1 MNTKEKLV
9 IIGANEYQDKL
20 VLKAKEMGYETHVFA
35 WEEGAVA
42 KPHADVFYPISI
54 TDVEAIDNVV
64 ELLHPAGIV
73 SIGSDLAMPTVN
85 TIAMRHGW
93 VGNTAE
99 CTYITTNK
107 YAMREMLTL
116 HGLPCPHYQ
125 KVSNFN
131 ELNLKNILFPVI
143 VKPLDRSGSR
153 GVTLAH
159 TIEELK
165 QGLIYAQ
172 SVSFD
177 TSVLVEEYI
186 EGREFSVESISQK
199 GNHTIL
205 QVTEKFTTNAPHFI
219 ERGHLAPAR
228 INHAQEKAIHEIVLK
243 ALEALSIENGA
254 SHSELKIKPNGE
266 IKIIEIAARMGGDFI
281 GSDLVLQSTHYDFV
295 ANVIRVACNQDI
307 QKPIQTQR
315 DSVCVGFIFD
325 EKDLHSFKKVQTEYP
340 NDILESYCSD
350 KLQTVADSSTR
361 NGYFI
366 MKLNP
371 KTMNSI
377 FKTMGFEG
385 VTNQNVQTTQNR
397 VFLFILVLFFSVASL
412 LSKLASNEQL
422 FSLSFFVYYGLI
434 LGILFVYALGWQK
447 VLKHTPLNIAYSY
460 RSLLILWGMVWGLL
474 FFQETLQ
481 WNRVLGS
488 LMVIFGLS
496 WVNKDE

>member
-1 MNTKEKLV
+1 MNTTEKLV

-42 KPHADVFYPISI
+42 KHHADVFYPISI
-54 TDVEAIDNVV
+54 TDVEAIDKVV
-64 ELLHPAGIV
+64 ESLHPAGIL

-85 TIAMRHGW
+85 TIAIRHGW
-93 VGNTAE
+93 VGNSAE

-107 YAMREMLTL
+107 YAMRERLTDR
-116 HGLPCPHYQ
+116 GLPCPHYQ
-125 KVSNFN
+125 RVSNFG
-131 ELNLKNILFPVI
+131 EIDLNMVSFPVI

-153 GVTLAH
+153 GVTLAQNV
-159 TIEELK
+159 EELEN
-165 QGLIYAQ
+165 GVRYAQ
-172 SVSFD
+172 SISFD

-186 EGREFSVESISQK
+186 EGREFSVEAISQNGK
-199 GNHTIL
+199 HHIL

-228 INHAQEKAIHEIVLK
+228 ITDAQEKNIQEIVLK

-266 IKIIEIAARMGGDFI
+266 VKIIEIAARMGGDFI

-295 ANVIRVACNQDI
+295 ANVIRVACNQAI
-307 QKPIQTQR
+307 EHPNITQR

-325 EKDLHSFKKVQTEYP
+325 EKDLRSFQKLQSKYP
-340 NDILESYCSD
+340 KDILESFCLEQL
-350 KLQTVADSSTR
+350 KTVSDSSTR

-366 MKLNP
+366 MRLNP

-377 FKTMGFEG
+377 FKTIGFEY
-385 VTNQNVQTTQNR
+385 VPNHKLQTTQDR
-397 VFLFILVLFFSVASL
+397 IFLFVLVLFFSLASL
-412 LSKLASNEQL
+412 LSKLASNEAF
-422 FSLSFFVYYGLI
+422 FSLNFFFFYSLI

-460 RSLLILWGMVWGLL
+460 RSLLIMWGMVWGLL

-481 WNRVLGS
+481 WNRILGS
-488 LMVIFGLS
+488 LLVILGLS